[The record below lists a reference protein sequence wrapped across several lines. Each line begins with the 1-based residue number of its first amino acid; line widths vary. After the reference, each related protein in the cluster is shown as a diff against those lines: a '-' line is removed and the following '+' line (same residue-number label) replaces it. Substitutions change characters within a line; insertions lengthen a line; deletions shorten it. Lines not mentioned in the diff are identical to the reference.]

1 MAYFPLHICFVLVAA
16 ALLGCSPY
24 IDRTLPSAA
33 ELEAQAKERK
43 LWYAKREAEI
53 DAELSVWKVECSD
66 DLHGTAERRC
76 SARNGRDL
84 IVTFVD
90 GRGPYVQAGPHWHVD
105 KPSVVRVDKGAV
117 HVTGKAKS
125 LLPADAVVREMLRG
139 SVAYATCYNWPYD
152 DPHHTVNSLAG
163 FKEAHAR
170 LLALK
175 SARSPRPTAI
185 GDG

>member
-1 MAYFPLHICFVLVAA
+1 MAYLPLHICFVVVAA

-105 KPSVVRVDKGAV
+105 TNSRLIA
-117 HVTGKAKS
+117 S
-125 LLPADAVVREMLRG
+125 LSPVAALCLARRTTRWQACLLGFDSGFLRR
-139 SVAYATCYNWPYD
+139 
-152 DPHHTVNSLAG
+152 AG
-163 FKEAHAR
+163 
-170 LLALK
+170 
-175 SARSPRPTAI
+175 
-185 GDG
+185 